1 MVIYRVPPTTSD
13 ITFEDGVVDSLT
25 LKWEKY
31 NESDLTE
38 VKITDTVAHVQKS
51 EPTFTDGTITDTP
64 VVPTVSHDEETAN
77 VETVIGYKG
86 YESATP
92 VDSYTATVDYDA
104 PKFQADDI
112 DLNIFETQ
120 TYDIMPSIE
129 SHATLTSFN
138 SDLPANARDLDI
150 SSSSSD
156 WYSAYAGMVAKEENT
171 KEFIEWS
178 N

>member
-13 ITFEDGVVDSLT
+13 ITFEGGVVESLT

-31 NESDLTE
+31 NKSDLTE
-38 VKITDTVAHVQKS
+38 VKVTGAISHVQKS

-104 PKFQADDI
+104 PKFQADDV

-120 TYDIMPSIE
+120 TYDISAE
-129 SHATLTSFN
+129 SQANITSFN
-138 SDLPANARDLDI
+138 ESLPSDARDLDI
-150 SSSSSD
+150 SSSSGH
-156 WYSAYAGMVAKEENT
+156 WFGAYSGLVAKEENT
-171 KEFIEWS
+171 KEFKEWS
-178 N
+178 I

>member
-64 VVPTVSHDEETAN
+64 VVPTVSHDEETSD
-77 VETVIGYKG
+77 VETLVGYKG

-120 TYDIMPSIE
+120 TYDISAE
-129 SHATLTSFN
+129 SQANITSFN
-138 SDLPANARDLDI
+138 ESLPSDARDLDI
-150 SSSSSD
+150 SSSSGH
-156 WYSAYAGMVAKEENT
+156 WFGAYSGMVAKEENT
-171 KEFIEWS
+171 KEFKEWS
-178 N
+178 I

>member
-13 ITFEDGVVDSLT
+13 ITFEGGVVESLT

-31 NESDLTE
+31 NKSDLTE
-38 VKITDTVAHVQKS
+38 VKVTGAISHVQKS

-104 PKFQADDI
+104 PKIQADDI

-120 TYDIMPSIE
+120 TYDISAE
-129 SHATLTSFN
+129 SQANITSFN
-138 SDLPANARDLDI
+138 ESLPSDARDLDI
-150 SSSSSD
+150 SSSSGH
-156 WYSAYAGMVAKEENT
+156 WFGAYSGMVAKEENT
-171 KEFIEWS
+171 KEFKEWS
-178 N
+178 I

>member
-13 ITFEDGVVDSLT
+13 ITFEDGVVESLT

-31 NESDLTE
+31 NKSDLTE
-38 VKITDTVAHVQKS
+38 VKVTGAISHVQKS

-64 VVPTVSHDEETAN
+64 VVPTVSHDEETAD

-104 PKFQADDI
+104 PKFQADDV

-120 TYDIMPSIE
+120 TYDISAE
-129 SHATLTSFN
+129 SQANITSFN
-138 SDLPANARDLDI
+138 ESLPSDARDLDI
-150 SSSSSD
+150 SSSSGH
-156 WYSAYAGMVAKEENT
+156 WFGAYSGMVAKEENT
-171 KEFIEWS
+171 KEFKEWS
-178 N
+178 I

>member
-13 ITFEDGVVDSLT
+13 ITFEGGVVESLT

-31 NESDLTE
+31 NKSDLTE
-38 VKITDTVAHVQKS
+38 VKVTGAISHVQKS

-64 VVPTVSHDEETAN
+64 VVPTVSHDEETAD

-120 TYDIMPSIE
+120 TYDISAE
-129 SHATLTSFN
+129 SQANITSFN
-138 SDLPANARDLDI
+138 ESLPADARDLDI
-150 SSSSSD
+150 STSSGH
-156 WYSAYAGMVAKEENT
+156 WFGAYSGLVAKEENT
-171 KEFIEWS
+171 KEFKEWS
-178 N
+178 I

>member
-13 ITFEDGVVDSLT
+13 ITFEGGVVESLT

-31 NESDLTE
+31 NKSDLTE
-38 VKITDTVAHVQKS
+38 VKITGAISHVQKS

-104 PKFQADDI
+104 PKFQADDV

-120 TYDIMPSIE
+120 TYDISAE
-129 SHATLTSFN
+129 SQANITSFN
-138 SDLPANARDLDI
+138 ESLPSDARDLDI
-150 SSSSSD
+150 SSSSGH
-156 WYSAYAGMVAKEENT
+156 WFGAYSGMVAKEENT
-171 KEFIEWS
+171 KEFKEWS
-178 N
+178 I

>member
-13 ITFEDGVVDSLT
+13 ITFEGGVVESLT

-31 NESDLTE
+31 NKSDLTE
-38 VKITDTVAHVQKS
+38 VKVTGAISHVQKS

-104 PKFQADDI
+104 PKFQADDV

-120 TYDIMPSIE
+120 TYDISAE
-129 SHATLTSFN
+129 SQANITSFN
-138 SDLPANARDLDI
+138 ESLPSDARDLDI
-150 SSSSSD
+150 SSSSGH
-156 WYSAYAGMVAKEENT
+156 WFGAYSGMVAKEENT
-171 KEFIEWS
+171 KEFKEWS
-178 N
+178 I

>member
-13 ITFEDGVVDSLT
+13 ITFEGGVVESLT

-31 NESDLTE
+31 NKSDLTE
-38 VKITDTVAHVQKS
+38 VKVTGAISHVQKS

-64 VVPTVSHDEETAN
+64 VVPTVSHDEETAD

-120 TYDIMPSIE
+120 TYDISAE
-129 SHATLTSFN
+129 SQANITSFN
-138 SDLPANARDLDI
+138 ESLPADARDLDI
-150 SSSSSD
+150 SSSSGH
-156 WYSAYAGMVAKEENT
+156 WFGAYSGLVAKEENT
-171 KEFIEWS
+171 KEFKEWS
-178 N
+178 I

>member
-13 ITFEDGVVDSLT
+13 ITFEGGVVESLT

-31 NESDLTE
+31 NKSDLTE
-38 VKITDTVAHVQKS
+38 VKVTGAISHVQKS

-64 VVPTVSHDEETAN
+64 VVPTVSHDEETAD

-104 PKFQADDI
+104 PKFQADDV

-120 TYDIMPSIE
+120 TYDISAE
-129 SHATLTSFN
+129 SQANITSFN
-138 SDLPANARDLDI
+138 ES
-150 SSSSSD
+150 
-156 WYSAYAGMVAKEENT
+156 
-171 KEFIEWS
+171 
-178 N
+178 

>member
-13 ITFEDGVVDSLT
+13 ITFEDGVVESLT

-64 VVPTVSHDEETAN
+64 VVPTVSHDEETSD
-77 VETVIGYKG
+77 VETLVGYKG

-120 TYDIMPSIE
+120 TYDISAE
-129 SHATLTSFN
+129 SQANITSFN
-138 SDLPANARDLDI
+138 ESLPSDARDLDI
-150 SSSSSD
+150 SSSSGH
-156 WYSAYAGMVAKEENT
+156 WFGAYSGMVAKEENT
-171 KEFIEWS
+171 KEFKEWS
-178 N
+178 I

>member
-13 ITFEDGVVDSLT
+13 ITFEGGVVESLT

-31 NESDLTE
+31 NKSDLTE
-38 VKITDTVAHVQKS
+38 VKVTGAICHVQKS

-64 VVPTVSHDEETAN
+64 VVPTVSHDEETAD

-104 PKFQADDI
+104 PKFQADDV

-120 TYDIMPSIE
+120 TYDISAE
-129 SHATLTSFN
+129 SQANITSFN
-138 SDLPANARDLDI
+138 ESLPSDARDLDI
-150 SSSSSD
+150 SSSSGH
-156 WYSAYAGMVAKEENT
+156 WFGAYSGLVAKEENT
-171 KEFIEWS
+171 KEFKEWS
-178 N
+178 I

>member
-13 ITFEDGVVDSLT
+13 ITFEGGVVESLT

-64 VVPTVSHDEETAN
+64 VVPTVSHDEETSD
-77 VETVIGYKG
+77 VETLVGYKG

-120 TYDIMPSIE
+120 TYDISADSQANI
-129 SHATLTSFN
+129 TSFN
-138 SDLPANARDLDI
+138 ESLPADARDLDI
-150 SSSSSD
+150 SSSSGH
-156 WYSAYAGMVAKEENT
+156 WFGAYSGMVAKEENT

-178 N
+178 I

>member
-13 ITFEDGVVDSLT
+13 ITFEGGVVESLT

-31 NESDLTE
+31 NKSDLTE
-38 VKITDTVAHVQKS
+38 VKVTGAISHVQKS

-104 PKFQADDI
+104 PKFQADDV

-120 TYDIMPSIE
+120 TYDISAE
-129 SHATLTSFN
+129 SQANITSFN
-138 SDLPANARDLDI
+138 ESLPPDARDLDI
-150 SSSSSD
+150 SSSSGH
-156 WYSAYAGMVAKEENT
+156 WFGAYSGMVAKEENT
-171 KEFIEWS
+171 KEFKEWS
-178 N
+178 I

>member
-64 VVPTVSHDEETAN
+64 VVPTVSHDEETSD
-77 VETVIGYKG
+77 VETLVGYKG

-120 TYDIMPSIE
+120 TYDISAE
-129 SHATLTSFN
+129 SQANITSFN
-138 SDLPANARDLDI
+138 ESLPSDARDLDI
-150 SSSSSD
+150 SSSSGH
-156 WYSAYAGMVAKEENT
+156 WFGAYSGMVAKEENT

-178 N
+178 I

>member
-13 ITFEDGVVDSLT
+13 ITFEDGVVESLT

-64 VVPTVSHDEETAN
+64 VVPTVSHDEETSD
-77 VETVIGYKG
+77 VETLVGYKG

-120 TYDIMPSIE
+120 TYDISAE
-129 SHATLTSFN
+129 SQANITSFN
-138 SDLPANARDLDI
+138 ESLPSDARDLDI
-150 SSSSSD
+150 SSSSGH
-156 WYSAYAGMVAKEENT
+156 WFGAYSGLVAKEENT
-171 KEFIEWS
+171 KEFKEWS
-178 N
+178 I

>member
-13 ITFEDGVVDSLT
+13 ITFEGGVVESLT

-31 NESDLTE
+31 NKSDLTE
-38 VKITDTVAHVQKS
+38 VKVTGAISHVQKS

-64 VVPTVSHDEETAN
+64 VVPTVSHDEETAD

-120 TYDIMPSIE
+120 TYDISAE
-129 SHATLTSFN
+129 SQANITSFN
-138 SDLPANARDLDI
+138 ESLPSDARDLDI
-150 SSSSSD
+150 SSSSGH
-156 WYSAYAGMVAKEENT
+156 WFGAYSGLVAKEENT
-171 KEFIEWS
+171 KEFKEWS
-178 N
+178 I

>member
-13 ITFEDGVVDSLT
+13 ITFEGGVVESLT

-31 NESDLTE
+31 NKSDLTE
-38 VKITDTVAHVQKS
+38 VKVTGAISHVQKS

-64 VVPTVSHDEETAN
+64 VVPTVSHDEETSN

-104 PKFQADDI
+104 PKFQADDV

-120 TYDIMPSIE
+120 TYDISAE
-129 SHATLTSFN
+129 SQANITSFN
-138 SDLPANARDLDI
+138 ESLPSDARDLDI
-150 SSSSSD
+150 SSSSGH
-156 WYSAYAGMVAKEENT
+156 WFGAYSGLVAKEENT
-171 KEFIEWS
+171 KEFKEWS
-178 N
+178 I

>member
-13 ITFEDGVVDSLT
+13 ITFEGGVVESLT

-31 NESDLTE
+31 NKSDLTE
-38 VKITDTVAHVQKS
+38 VKVTCAISHVQKS

-64 VVPTVSHDEETAN
+64 VVPTVSHDEETSD
-77 VETVIGYKG
+77 VETLVGYKG

-120 TYDIMPSIE
+120 TYDISADSQANI
-129 SHATLTSFN
+129 TSFN
-138 SDLPANARDLDI
+138 ESLPADARDLDI
-150 SSSSSD
+150 SSSSGH
-156 WYSAYAGMVAKEENT
+156 WFGAYSGMVAKEENT

-178 N
+178 I

>member
-13 ITFEDGVVDSLT
+13 ITFEGGVVESLT

-31 NESDLTE
+31 NKSDLTE
-38 VKITDTVAHVQKS
+38 VKVTGAISHVQKS

-120 TYDIMPSIE
+120 TYDISAE
-129 SHATLTSFN
+129 SQANITSFN
-138 SDLPANARDLDI
+138 ESLPSDARDLDI
-150 SSSSSD
+150 SSSSGH
-156 WYSAYAGMVAKEENT
+156 WFGAYSGMVAKEENT
-171 KEFIEWS
+171 KEFKEWS
-178 N
+178 I

>member
-13 ITFEDGVVDSLT
+13 ITFQDGVVESLT

-64 VVPTVSHDEETAN
+64 VVPTVSHDEENAD

-120 TYDIMPSIE
+120 PYDISAE
-129 SHATLTSFN
+129 SQANITSFN
-138 SDLPANARDLDI
+138 ESLPSDARDLDI
-150 SSSSSD
+150 SSSSGH
-156 WYSAYAGMVAKEENT
+156 WFGAYSGMVAKEENT
-171 KEFIEWS
+171 KEFKEWS
-178 N
+178 I

>member
-13 ITFEDGVVDSLT
+13 ITFEGGVVESLT

-31 NESDLTE
+31 NKSDLTE
-38 VKITDTVAHVQKS
+38 VKVTGAISHVQKS

-64 VVPTVSHDEETAN
+64 VVPTVSHDEETAD

-104 PKFQADDI
+104 PKFQADDV

-120 TYDIMPSIE
+120 TYDISAE
-129 SHATLTSFN
+129 SQANITSFN
-138 SDLPANARDLDI
+138 ESLPSDARDLDI
-150 SSSSSD
+150 SSSSGH
-156 WYSAYAGMVAKEENT
+156 WFGAYSGLVAKEENT
-171 KEFIEWS
+171 KEFKEWS
-178 N
+178 I

>member
-13 ITFEDGVVDSLT
+13 ITFEGGVVESLT

-31 NESDLTE
+31 NKSDLTE
-38 VKITDTVAHVQKS
+38 VKITGAISHVQKS

-64 VVPTVSHDEETAN
+64 VVPTVSHDEETSD
-77 VETVIGYKG
+77 VETLVGYKG

-104 PKFQADDI
+104 PKFQADDV

-120 TYDIMPSIE
+120 TYDISAE
-129 SHATLTSFN
+129 SQANITSFN
-138 SDLPANARDLDI
+138 ESLPSDARDLDI
-150 SSSSSD
+150 SSSSGH
-156 WYSAYAGMVAKEENT
+156 WFGAYSGLVAKEENT
-171 KEFIEWS
+171 KELTS
-178 N
+178 NIS

>member
-13 ITFEDGVVDSLT
+13 ITFEGGVVESLT

-31 NESDLTE
+31 NKSDLTE
-38 VKITDTVAHVQKS
+38 VKVTGAISHVQKS

-64 VVPTVSHDEETAN
+64 VVPTVSHDEETSD
-77 VETVIGYKG
+77 VETLVGYKG

-120 TYDIMPSIE
+120 TYDISAE
-129 SHATLTSFN
+129 SQANITSFN
-138 SDLPANARDLDI
+138 ESLPSDARDLDI
-150 SSSSSD
+150 SSSSGH
-156 WYSAYAGMVAKEENT
+156 WFGAYSGMVAKEENT
-171 KEFIEWS
+171 KEFKEWS
-178 N
+178 I

>member
-13 ITFEDGVVDSLT
+13 ITCEGGVVESLT

-31 NESDLTE
+31 NKSDLTE
-38 VKITDTVAHVQKS
+38 VKVTGAISHVQKS

-64 VVPTVSHDEETAN
+64 VVPTVSHDEETAD

-120 TYDIMPSIE
+120 TYDISAE
-129 SHATLTSFN
+129 SQANITSFN
-138 SDLPANARDLDI
+138 ESLPSDARDLDI
-150 SSSSSD
+150 SSSSGH
-156 WYSAYAGMVAKEENT
+156 WFGAYSGLVAKEENT

-178 N
+178 I

>member
-13 ITFEDGVVDSLT
+13 ITFEGGVVESLT

-31 NESDLTE
+31 NKSDLTE
-38 VKITDTVAHVQKS
+38 VKVTGAISHVQKS

-104 PKFQADDI
+104 PKFQADDV

-120 TYDIMPSIE
+120 TYDISAE
-129 SHATLTSFN
+129 SQANITSFN
-138 SDLPANARDLDI
+138 DSLPSDARDLDI
-150 SSSSSD
+150 SSSSGH
-156 WYSAYAGMVAKEENT
+156 WFGAYSGLVAKEENT
-171 KEFIEWS
+171 KEFKEWS
-178 N
+178 I

>member
-13 ITFEDGVVDSLT
+13 ITFEGGVVESLT

-31 NESDLTE
+31 NKSDLTE
-38 VKITDTVAHVQKS
+38 VKVTGAISHVQKS

-64 VVPTVSHDEETAN
+64 VVPTVSHDEETSD
-77 VETVIGYKG
+77 VETLVGYKG

-104 PKFQADDI
+104 PKFQADDV

-120 TYDIMPSIE
+120 TYDISAE
-129 SHATLTSFN
+129 SQANITSFN
-138 SDLPANARDLDI
+138 ESLPSDARDLDI
-150 SSSSSD
+150 SSSSGH
-156 WYSAYAGMVAKEENT
+156 WFGAYSGMVAKEENT
-171 KEFIEWS
+171 KEFKEWS
-178 N
+178 I

>member
-13 ITFEDGVVDSLT
+13 ITFEGGVVESLT

-120 TYDIMPSIE
+120 TYDISAE
-129 SHATLTSFN
+129 SQANITSFN
-138 SDLPANARDLDI
+138 ESLPSDARDLDI
-150 SSSSSD
+150 SSSSGH
-156 WYSAYAGMVAKEENT
+156 WFGAYSGMVAKEENT
-171 KEFIEWS
+171 KEFKEWS
-178 N
+178 I

>member
-13 ITFEDGVVDSLT
+13 ITFEGGVVESLT

-31 NESDLTE
+31 NKSDLTE
-38 VKITDTVAHVQKS
+38 VKVTGAISHVQKS

-64 VVPTVSHDEETAN
+64 VVPTVSHDEETAD

-120 TYDIMPSIE
+120 TYDISAE
-129 SHATLTSFN
+129 SQANITSFN
-138 SDLPANARDLDI
+138 ESLPSDARDLDI
-150 SSSSSD
+150 SSSSGH
-156 WYSAYAGMVAKEENT
+156 WFGAYSGMVAKEENT
-171 KEFIEWS
+171 KEFKEWS
-178 N
+178 I

>member
-13 ITFEDGVVDSLT
+13 ITFEGGVVESLT

-31 NESDLTE
+31 NKSDLTE
-38 VKITDTVAHVQKS
+38 VKVTGAISHIQKS

-120 TYDIMPSIE
+120 TYDISAE
-129 SHATLTSFN
+129 SQANITSFN
-138 SDLPANARDLDI
+138 ESLPADARDLDI
-150 SSSSSD
+150 STSSGH
-156 WYSAYAGMVAKEENT
+156 WFGAYSGMVAKEENT
-171 KEFIEWS
+171 KEFKEWS
-178 N
+178 I

>member
-13 ITFEDGVVDSLT
+13 ITFEGGVVESLT

-31 NESDLTE
+31 NKSDLTE
-38 VKITDTVAHVQKS
+38 VKVTGAISHVQKS

-64 VVPTVSHDEETAN
+64 VVPTVSHDEETAD

-104 PKFQADDI
+104 PKFQADDV

-120 TYDIMPSIE
+120 TYDISAE
-129 SHATLTSFN
+129 SQANITSFN
-138 SDLPANARDLDI
+138 ESLPSDARDLDI
-150 SSSSSD
+150 SSSSGH
-156 WYSAYAGMVAKEENT
+156 WFGAYSGMVAKEENT
-171 KEFIEWS
+171 KEFKEWS
-178 N
+178 I